1 MRQYSVCIDMF
12 ALLYSKL
19 SYDVEMVHKCIIDQY
34 NDALQ
39 RKLIERGKEYT
50 TVRTEF
56 YDAPQHVF
64 NILNDSKGNC
74 YAVLSPRYIN
84 GENLEAI
91 WNQHLIYQSA
101 DLITV
106 SMDLELLAILGISD
120 PTKILNFLSKV
131 KFELPR
137 NMVLKKY
144 L

>member
-1 MRQYSVCIDMF
+1 M
-12 ALLYSKL
+12 
-19 SYDVEMVHKCIIDQY
+19 
-34 NDALQ
+34 
-39 RKLIERGKEYT
+39 
-50 TVRTEF
+50 
-56 YDAPQHVF
+56 
-64 NILNDSKGNC
+64 
-74 YAVLSPRYIN
+74 LSPRYIN
-84 GENLEAI
+84 GENLEEI